1 MRNRG
6 YFCYNID
13 MSKSN
18 HTIKSFIK
26 DLAERCVKT
35 FAQSLVAAIGTTSV
49 ALGDVDWGLALS
61 TAGLAT
67 LLSVLTSIASMNIGD
82 KNTASMV

>member
-1 MRNRG
+1 
-6 YFCYNID
+6 

-18 HTIKSFIK
+18 STIKSFIK
-26 DLAERCVKT
+26 DLIERAIRT
-35 FAQSLVAAIGTTSV
+35 AAQSLVAAIGTTAV
-49 ALGDVDWGLALS
+49 ALGDVDWALALS
-61 TAGLAT
+61 TAGLST